1 MKKFRLSPVSVA
13 LTAVAAV
20 SLVLNIVGAL
30 AMAHELGMSYEE
42 LHPQVRKLQSVGAF
56 VLPSQ
61 LRTHIS
67 LSGAAVDTMNKFLY
81 LPFSTFLIC
90 VSSVTGLYLKDKRVR
105 YLIVASILCLMNIAV
120 FVVNMMK

>member
-20 SLVLNIVGAL
+20 SLVLNIVGA
-30 AMAHELGMSYEE
+30 
-42 LHPQVRKLQSVGAF
+42 F

-67 LSGAAVDTMNKFLY
+67 LSGAAVDTINKFLY
-81 LPFSTFLIC
+81 LPFSTFLVC

>member
-20 SLVLNIVGAL
+20 SR
-30 AMAHELGMSYEE
+30 ST
-42 LHPQVRKLQSVGAF
+42 
-56 VLPSQ
+56 
-61 LRTHIS
+61 LR
-67 LSGAAVDTMNKFLY
+67 
-81 LPFSTFLIC
+81 IC
-90 VSSVTGLYLKDKRVR
+90 LSSVPGLYLKDKRVR

>member
-20 SLVLNIVGAL
+20 SLV
-30 AMAHELGMSYEE
+30 
-42 LHPQVRKLQSVGAF
+42 
-56 VLPSQ
+56 

-81 LPFSTFLIC
+81 LPFSTFLVC

>member
-1 MKKFRLSPVSVA
+1 MLISASRFTERKFRLSPVSVA

-20 SLVLNIVGAL
+20 SLVLNI
-30 AMAHELGMSYEE
+30 
-42 LHPQVRKLQSVGAF
+42 VGAF

-81 LPFSTFLIC
+81 LPFSTFLVC

>member
-20 SLVLNIVGAL
+20 SLVLNI
-30 AMAHELGMSYEE
+30 
-42 LHPQVRKLQSVGAF
+42 VGAF

-81 LPFSTFLIC
+81 LPFSKFLI
-90 VSSVTGLYLKDKRVR
+90 
-105 YLIVASILCLMNIAV
+105 
-120 FVVNMMK
+120 

>member
-20 SLVLNIVGAL
+20 SLVLNIVGA
-30 AMAHELGMSYEE
+30 
-42 LHPQVRKLQSVGAF
+42 F

-67 LSGAAVDTMNKFLY
+67 LSGAAVDTMN
-81 LPFSTFLIC
+81 
-90 VSSVTGLYLKDKRVR
+90 
-105 YLIVASILCLMNIAV
+105 
-120 FVVNMMK
+120 

>member
-1 MKKFRLSPVSVA
+1 MKKFRLSHVSVA
-13 LTAVAAV
+13 LTAIAAV
-20 SLVLNIVGAL
+20 SLVLNI
-30 AMAHELGMSYEE
+30 
-42 LHPQVRKLQSVGAF
+42 VGAF

-67 LSGAAVDTMNKFLY
+67 LNGAAVDAMSKLLY

-90 VSSVTGLYLKDKRVR
+90 ISSVTGLYLKDKRVR

-120 FVVNMMK
+120 FVMNMMK